1 MDPGLIASPLAPFER
16 KDFAMN
22 KDRIAGSAK
31 QAAGTIKQGVGHAVG
46 DAKLETDGKIEV
58 ATGKLQ
64 NAKGSLKDALKR

>member
-46 DAKLETDGKIEV
+46 DAKLETERSRLPPASCRTPRAV
-58 ATGKLQ
+58 
-64 NAKGSLKDALKR
+64 